1 MNIKTIKKSLVS
13 IALGAFALT
22 SFSVSAFAEEYRIKQ
37 DDTFWTISQ
46 AYGLPL
52 NKVLAANKGVD
63 PLNLQEGQTIQ
74 LPIKNSV
81 AKAKAPTASKVSSKQ
96 PVQIASVADDNTI
109 ITASGKSYEY
119 KKSFSVV
126 ASAYSADPSENG
138 GYGAVDYFGNALK
151 LGTIAVDPKVIPFG
165 TKVFITGYDFA
176 GLPKGGMIATAS
188 DAGGAIKGK
197 RIDIFIP
204 GSKSKVNMFGLQD
217 IKVYIL
223 K

>member
-22 SFSVSAFAEEYRIKQ
+22 TFSASAFAEEYRIKQ

-52 NKVLAANKGVD
+52 SSVLAANKGVD

-74 LPIKNSV
+74 LPTKNSV
-81 AKAKAPTASKVSSKQ
+81 AKAPTFTAKESSK
-96 PVQIASVADDNTI
+96 PVKIASAADDNTI
-109 ITASGKSYEY
+109 ITPSGKSYEFR
-119 KKSFSVV
+119 KSFDVV

-138 GYGAVDYFGNALK
+138 GYGAVDYFGDALK

-165 TKVFITGYDFA
+165 TKLFITGYDFA
-176 GLPKGGMIATAS
+176 GLPQGGMIATAS

-204 GSKSKVNMFGLQD
+204 GSKNKVNMFGFQD
-217 IKVYIL
+217 VKVYIL